1 MLTEHGGD
9 TMAVNIQDRASYLVS
24 KYGGIR
30 AASRE
35 TGIPYSTF
43 RRMVNGEVETNKRN
57 RAKLNRQFRAKA
69 PATVK
74 RREQRGLSAGVA
86 QVNERQAKKLEA
98 SYRKQGFSVIVFAE
112 QDYVD
117 TSLGTPIRKTE
128 YGRGSS
134 VAIAK
139 ANLEAN
145 FERLFDR
152 YGSANYAK
160 IGAVKYRV
168 LPKVVE

>member
-1 MLTEHGGD
+1 
-9 TMAVNIQDRASYLVS
+9 MARVDIQARASYLVS

-30 AASRE
+30 PASRA

-43 RRMVNGEVETNKRN
+43 RRIVKGEVETNKRN

-69 PATVK
+69 PQTVK
-74 RREQRGLSAGVA
+74 NREKRGLGAGYA
-86 QVNERQAKKLEA
+86 QVNEKKAKQLEA
-98 SYRKQGFSVIVFAE
+98 SYRQQGLNVIVFAE
-112 QDYVD
+112 QDYMD

-152 YGSANYAK
+152 YGKANYAT
-160 IGAVKYRV
+160 IGEVKYRV
-168 LPKVVE
+168 LPKVVA